1 MARIRITPQT
11 MRTRAKQYRDERD
24 RVNNVIKTMD
34 SLLETLQQEWEGEAT
49 QAYVRRFGEVRPAF
63 VDAAKLID
71 EINIAL
77 ENTAKTL
84 EQTDQAIANT
94 FH

>member
-11 MRTRAKQYRDERD
+11 MRYRAKQYRDERD

-77 ENTAKTL
+77 QNTAKTL

>member
-11 MRTRAKQYRDERD
+11 MRRRAKEYRDERD

-77 ENTAKTL
+77 QNTAKTL

>member
-11 MRTRAKQYRDERD
+11 MRRRAKEYRDERD
-24 RVNNVIKTMD
+24 RVNGVIKNMD
-34 SLLETLQQEWEGEAT
+34 SLLDTLQVEWEGEAT
-49 QAYVRRFGEVRPAF
+49 TAYVRRFGEVRPSF

-71 EINIAL
+71 EIATAL
-77 ENTAKTL
+77 DNTAKTL
-84 EQTDQAIANT
+84 EQTDQAIAAT